1 MANESE
7 QIPGPSGTE
16 PKQQTLYEQYLE
28 KGEWNPLWDKLRQA
42 APEFVDA
49 YLAFREVP
57 RVHGPI
63 PKKYVELIMVAIN
76 AATTHL
82 YRDGIRR
89 HVQNAFRAGA
99 SVEEV
104 LEVIQLIS
112 VMGIHS
118 CNVAMPILLEEA
130 AKEGLIDDAG

>member
-1 MANESE
+1 MANKDTRDSGDRV
-7 QIPGPSGTE
+7 PGQKS
-16 PKQQTLYEQYLE
+16 LYEQYVE
-28 KGEWNPLWDKLRQA
+28 KGEWNPRWDKLREA

-57 RVHGPI
+57 RIHGPI
-63 PKKYVELIMVAIN
+63 PKKYVELIMIAVN

-82 YRDGIRR
+82 YSDGIRR
-89 HVQNAFRAGA
+89 HVKDAFRAGA

-130 AKEGLIDDAG
+130 EKAGLTHEAG